1 MKKIE
6 SENFIELSA
15 RLDGS
20 PIPSSLNKDEKT
32 ALESDFSMH
41 LLLEKYYNAQVKQK
55 PAPVTQLKSEKM
67 EWLSIAA
74 GFVLLFSLELQTGF
88 SVPEEAAS
96 ELATSNKVFRP
107 LAVPPESKNIEIQ
120 KWKNNPSN
128 TALFLE
134 AFNKVK
140 KSDPELAD
148 QLLIDFK
155 QLNGF
160 SAPIDK
166 NSP

>member
-20 PIPSSLNKDEKT
+20 PVPSSLNKDEKF

-41 LLLEKYYNAQVKQK
+41 LLLEKYYETNGKQRL
-55 PAPVTQLKSEKM
+55 APIHPLKSEKM

-74 GFVLLFSLELQTGF
+74 GFILLFSLVFQTGF
-88 SVPEEAAS
+88 TVPEEAMS

-107 LAVPPESKNIEIQ
+107 LAAPPESKNLEIQ
-120 KWKNNPSN
+120 KWKNNPN
-128 TALFLE
+128 DTALFLK
-134 AFNKVK
+134 AYSKVK
-140 KSDPELAD
+140 ESDPELAD

-155 QLNGF
+155 QLNGI

-166 NSP
+166 NGP